1 MDFKSPSCFSLGRK
15 CGHFSAEIEIL
26 PKLLFLAKKKKKKNS
41 PKPKLNLRSN
51 TNLNAAMFNI
61 SCSIY
66 EYFDSKQ
73 YYRVKIIRWLL
84 EPYNRI
90 WLVNPSTQILIK
102 THVWCLKSKKK
113 TSTSFSFFF
122 FFLNWKVWIPRIVKS
137 LFVAF
142 LRKCELDNLITN
154 DA

>member
-1 MDFKSPSCFSLGRK
+1 MQDWILRALVVSVWAENADTFLLKSKFCRNSYFWQ
-15 CGHFSAEIEIL
+15 
-26 PKLLFLAKKKKKKNS
+26 KNS

-113 TSTSFSFFF
+113 TTTSFSFFF

-142 LRKCELDNLITN
+142 LRKCELDNLITK